1 MKRIMAMV
9 CAAVLLFALASC
21 GGTGDTIS
29 VITREESSGTRSAFV
44 ELLEIVDAD
53 GNDAIFAG
61 AESTNSTATV
71 LTTVAGD
78 KNAIG
83 YVSLGSLSDTVKALK
98 VDGVEAT
105 VANIKNGTY
114 KISRP
119 FNIAYKT
126 DTALSAQAQDFVN
139 YIMSAQGQAIVSE
152 EGYIAVSENAATYTA
167 SGATGKITLDG
178 STSVGP
184 LMEKLAEAY
193 KALNPGVTFSIQQT
207 GSSAGITAAQEG
219 TCDIGMASR
228 ELKDSERATLTGVT
242 IAQDGIA
249 VIVNKANTLDGLTA
263 GQIKDIYLGTVT
275 KWSELA
281 E

>member
-139 YIMSAQGQAIVSE
+139 YIMSAQGQAIVNE

-263 GQIKDIYLGTVT
+263 EQIKNIYLGTTT
-275 KWSELA
+275 KWSLLA

>member
-263 GQIKDIYLGTVT
+263 EQIKNIYLGTTT
-275 KWSELA
+275 KWSLLA